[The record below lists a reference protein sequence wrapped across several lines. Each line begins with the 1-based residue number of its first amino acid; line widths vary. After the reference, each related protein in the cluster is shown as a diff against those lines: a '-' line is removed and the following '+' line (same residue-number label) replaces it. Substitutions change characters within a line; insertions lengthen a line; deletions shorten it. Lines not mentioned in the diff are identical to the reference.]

1 MLTYAPSKPVG
12 GRQRRR
18 LEAKRDTAIAHVSAY
33 HADRPLDVMQ
43 PREER
48 SRAVRRL

>member
-18 LEAKRDTAIAHVSAY
+18 LEAKRDTAIAHVLLTTPT
-33 HADRPLDVMQ
+33 DRSTSCN
-43 PREER
+43 RARKGAGR
-48 SRAVRRL
+48 SEG